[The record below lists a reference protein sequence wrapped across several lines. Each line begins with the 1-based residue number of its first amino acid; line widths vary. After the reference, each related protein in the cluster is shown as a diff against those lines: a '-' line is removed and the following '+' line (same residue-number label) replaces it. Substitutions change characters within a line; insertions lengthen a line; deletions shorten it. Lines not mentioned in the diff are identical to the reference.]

1 MQTRTFGL
9 AVLAVMSMLMAGCWE
24 QNDDVTIRE
33 NGDVTFRS
41 IVTITDEKMKMEDV
55 REASRGF
62 LDPLGKA
69 GWALEQRWLSER
81 FPYRMEVTGAANIT
95 DIADA
100 SDFYR
105 LRKLDEKTYEVRFTG
120 SELPWEKRQMTFSC
134 GLLESCAKVID
145 RNGNEIRKIEQVTED
160 EVYRIV
166 F

>member
-1 MQTRTFGL
+1 MQKRTFGL
-9 AVLAVMSMLMAGCWE
+9 AVLAALSMLMAGCWE

-33 NGDVTFRS
+33 NGDITFRS
-41 IVTITDEKMKMEDV
+41 IATITDEKMKINDV

-62 LDPLGKA
+62 LDPLGQA
-69 GWALEQRWLSER
+69 GWTLEQRWLSER
-81 FPYRMEVTGAANIT
+81 FPYRMEVTGAASIT
-95 DIADA
+95 GIADA
-100 SDFYR
+100 SDFYQ

-120 SELPWEKRQMTFSC
+120 SKSPHEKRQMTFSC

-145 RNGNEIRKIEQVTED
+145 RNGNEIRKIDQVTDD